1 MSFVLTFGD
10 VCIKVA
16 SRLRVGGHMPI
27 DHSGNVDILAAFEGA
42 LKKLVVDRRS
52 PDALVVAERLMTL
65 AKSGVRDPMRLRDLT
80 VRAVWIDWHGREHR
94 KARALGRC

>member
-1 MSFVLTFGD
+1 
-10 VCIKVA
+10 
-16 SRLRVGGHMPI
+16 MPI
-27 DHSGNVDILAAFEGA
+27 DHSGNAILDAFEGA